1 MEYNIGEQKLS
12 VFDPPYEDEEDDLP
26 YALLMGVEDGM
37 LLFAN
42 VQENRLYLWSMQ
54 ACPNGAE
61 EWARRWVINVGPVL
75 PPRALFSM
83 SVVGFAEGV
92 RVIFLSTHAGLY
104 TIELDS
110 GLSKKVH
117 EEKYVEKVM
126 PYMSFYTRG
135 TV

>member
-1 MEYNIGEQKLS
+1 MEYNIGQQKLS
-12 VFDPPYEDEEDDLP
+12 VSDPPYEEEEDDLP
-26 YALLMGVEDGM
+26 YALLVGVEDGM

-92 RVIFLSTHAGLY
+92 RVIFLSTEAGLY